1 LSILNSKLF
10 FFAVKNFYGGGG
22 LGSTGI
28 RMKHT
33 FFENCPAPIAK
44 DTKPFETLADYL
56 IYLNDESKPPVNP
69 HTSNASITPVFED
82 VLNMM
87 VYELYFEQHMKE
99 EEIDV
104 LKFVDFESIEK
115 VKSDKAKADI
125 INSVFKELQEQ
136 KNQIRNRIILS
147 NIRSKNIIAR
157 INETTH

>member
-1 LSILNSKLF
+1 MEWYLDKITS
-10 FFAVKNFYGGGG
+10 
-22 LGSTGI
+22 STGAGANQWSKMYVEQLRI
-28 RMKHT
+28 PEIKSDK
-33 FFENCPAPIAK
+33 IQQK
-44 DTKPFETLADYL
+44 FETIADYL
-56 IYLNDESKPPVNP
+56 IYLNDESKSSVNP
-69 HTSNASITPVFED
+69 DTSNASIASVFED

-99 EEIDV
+99 EEIDM

-115 VKSDKAKADI
+115 VKSLKAKGEI
-125 INSVFKELQEQ
+125 INDAFKELQEQ